1 VEKAEQL
8 MNRIKAIFDGDKKSG
23 GGQPDEKKLLELSSF
38 ILFNY
43 MIEMNVYFEG
53 EYNDPNLDVYG
64 QVIPMAGKLL
74 LHATSF
80 NRDPSCLFLFFMRM
94 VYYANDKA
102 SFEKNYNGGYF
113 LPSIFETVLSN
124 AFGPKFLESFQKFSF
139 HYFPKVLKHPRLR
152 SLVPPMLE
160 MSHPKWKTVEDDM
173 KMKIRQITRN
183 LDELSLAKPVSPGK
197 RVRNWEINDRQE
209 IAAIGGRYKKTRK
222 SKKRTTKAK
231 SRRNKK

>member
-1 VEKAEQL
+1 
-8 MNRIKAIFDGDKKSG
+8 
-23 GGQPDEKKLLELSSF
+23 
-38 ILFNY
+38 
-43 MIEMNVYFEG
+43 
-53 EYNDPNLDVYG
+53 
-64 QVIPMAGKLL
+64 
-74 LHATSF
+74 
-80 NRDPSCLFLFFMRM
+80 M